1 MDIDDIDDPFA
12 HGACVRPSLADPG
25 AGVNLEGESDE
36 DRGQVD
42 PDELGDN
49 QSESSGVVDDLLGG
63 DGAPNLVSDAEN
75 EAWVALQQEEF
86 ETGAPPGMHAEGSEE
101 PPGDDVQVLE
111 GFRVLEV
118 ELDRPRSDPNPPDL
132 IEVARAASITNC
144 GYVNALHEP
153 WKLKRP
159 AGRLGAFD
167 TDRVSMKCYYHSKC
181 SLVRKRSKMSDEDF
195 KRWLFSADIV
205 EETDVLRREAGLGH
219 MQLGRSAEFQ
229 QTCGGNA
236 DVPPASSAGAAASSS
251 SGSRAAATG

>member
-12 HGACVRPSLADPG
+12 HGACVRPSLADSG

-101 PPGDDVQVLE
+101 PPGDDVQVLD
-111 GFRVLEV
+111 GV
-118 ELDRPRSDPNPPDL
+118 SC
-132 IEVARAASITNC
+132 AGGRAGS
-144 GYVNALHEP
+144 P
-153 WKLKRP
+153 SKRP
-159 AGRLGAFD
+159 ESARFD
-167 TDRVSMKCYYHSKC
+167 RGSQGGLHNQM
-181 SLVRKRSKMSDEDF
+181 
-195 KRWLFSADIV
+195 WL
-205 EETDVLRREAGLGH
+205 
-219 MQLGRSAEFQ
+219 
-229 QTCGGNA
+229 C
-236 DVPPASSAGAAASSS
+236 
-251 SGSRAAATG
+251 